1 MRIPRQGGKFQRK
14 MEGAVAALL
23 THRNVDEAAQSI
35 GVSSKT
41 LLRWQK
47 EPEFQAAYREA
58 RRSAFTQSLA
68 RLQQGATAAATTLLR
83 TMIDGNVPASV
94 RLRAAECVMNHAT
107 RAMELEDIEA
117 RVTELERRDEIA
129 QRTVQEESSN
139 DDSTQETTQS
149 PN

>member
-14 MEGAVAALL
+14 MEDAVAALL